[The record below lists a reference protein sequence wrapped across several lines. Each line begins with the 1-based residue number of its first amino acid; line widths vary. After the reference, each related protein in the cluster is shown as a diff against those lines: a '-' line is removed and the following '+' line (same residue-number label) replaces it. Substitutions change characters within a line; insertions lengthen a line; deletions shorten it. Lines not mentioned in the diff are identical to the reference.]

1 MGSENER
8 RRSKLGDEEVR
19 MKMPKVGGG
28 GGGGGTLITKCSL
41 SPERETV
48 EEASGF
54 TLKAI

>member
-19 MKMPKVGGG
+19 MKMPKVW
-28 GGGGGTLITKCSL
+28 GGGTLIPKCSL

-54 TLKAI
+54 TLKDI

>member
-28 GGGGGTLITKCSL
+28 RRGGTLITKCSL